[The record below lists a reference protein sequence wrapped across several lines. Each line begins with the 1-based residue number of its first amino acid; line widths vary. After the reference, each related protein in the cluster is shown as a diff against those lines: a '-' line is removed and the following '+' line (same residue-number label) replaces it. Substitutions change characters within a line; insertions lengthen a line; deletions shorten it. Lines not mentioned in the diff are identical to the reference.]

1 MGIVIIVSR
10 LLIKTF
16 LRGILKNHHIKASR
30 HFMSLISKQLSEFK
44 TIGLIGKPQHSEAL
58 QTLTSLYIFLQE
70 RGHPIIVDVRLSDD
84 LAMPDI
90 RFADLV
96 GIGQQCDLAIVVG
109 GDGYMLGAARVL
121 ARHDISV
128 IGVNRGN
135 LGFLTDLDPENFESP
150 LTEVLKGNYQTEN
163 RFLLE
168 AQVYSHGHLKSSSTA
183 VNEAVLHPDKIA
195 HMIEFEIYV
204 NDNFMIN
211 QRADGLILSTPTGST
226 AYSLSGGGPILTP
239 NLDAI
244 SLLPMFPHTLNSRP
258 IVIDAN
264 SVVRLKIAQSN
275 STEMQISCDSHVNL
289 SVLPGDEV
297 VIKKTLH
304 KLKLLHPL
312 NYNYF
317 HVLHTKFGWGNKL
330 F

>member
-1 MGIVIIVSR
+1 
-10 LLIKTF
+10 
-16 LRGILKNHHIKASR
+16 
-30 HFMSLISKQLSEFK
+30 MSTQESDFSEFK
-44 TIGLIGKPQHSEAL
+44 TVGLIAKTQHAGAQ
-58 QTLTSLYIFLQE
+58 QTLQSLYDFLQKK
-70 RGHPIIVDVRLSDD
+70 GLKVIVDQRVAKQLPSKNIKRDT
-84 LAMPDI
+84 
-90 RFADLV
+90 LV
-96 GIGQQCDLAIVVG
+96 GIGKSCDLAIVIG

-121 ARHDISV
+121 SRFDIAV

-135 LGFLTDLDPENFESP
+135 LGFLTDLDPENFEIP
-150 LTEVLKGNYQTEN
+150 LSEVLAGKYLVEK

-168 AQVYSHGHLKSSSTA
+168 AQVHSHGHMKSSNTA

-195 HMIEFEIYV
+195 HMIEFEVYV
-204 NDNFMIN
+204 DDNFMLS
-211 QRADGLILSTPTGST
+211 QRADGLIISTPTGST

-239 NLDAI
+239 NLDAM

-264 SVVRLKIAQSN
+264 SVVRLKIAEHNTS
-275 STEMQISCDSHVNL
+275 EMQISCDSHVNL

-297 VIKKTLH
+297 ILRKTAH
-304 KLKLLHPL
+304 QLKLVHPE

-317 HVLHTKFGWGNKL
+317 HVLQNKLGWGNKL

>member
-1 MGIVIIVSR
+1 
-10 LLIKTF
+10 
-16 LRGILKNHHIKASR
+16 
-30 HFMSLISKQLSEFK
+30 MSLDSTYTGEFK

-58 QTLTSLYIFLQE
+58 QTLTSLYHFLTA
-70 RGHPIIVDVRLSDD
+70 RGHRVIVDNRLIND
-84 LAMPDI
+84 LKLAELTYES
-90 RFADLV
+90 LV
-96 GIGQQCDLAIVVG
+96 GIGNKCDLAIVVG

-121 ARHDISV
+121 ARFDISV

-135 LGFLTDLDPENFESP
+135 LGFLTDLDPDNFEQP
-150 LTEVLKGNYQTEN
+150 LTEVLAGQYQTEN

-168 AQVYSHGHLKSSSTA
+168 AQVYSYGHMKSSSTA

-195 HMIEFEIYV
+195 HMIEFEVYV
-204 NDNFMIN
+204 NDNFMLN
-211 QRADGLILSTPTGST
+211 QRADGLIISTPTGST

-264 SVVRLKIAQSN
+264 SSVSLKTSRSN
-275 STEMQISCDSHVNL
+275 TTEMQISCDSHVNL

-297 VIKKTLH
+297 VIKKTQH
-304 KLKLLHPL
+304 QLKLLHPL

-317 HVLHTKFGWGNKL
+317 HVLHNKFGWGNKL
-330 F
+330 Y

>member
-1 MGIVIIVSR
+1 MRDQDSE
-10 LLIKTF
+10 
-16 LRGILKNHHIKASR
+16 
-30 HFMSLISKQLSEFK
+30 LSEFK
-44 TIGLIGKPQHSEAL
+44 TIGLIGKPEHAAAK
-58 QTLTSLYIFLQE
+58 QTLLALYSFLKKK
-70 RGHPIIVDVRLSDD
+70 GLKMIVDRRIAVD
-84 LAMPDI
+84 LQIKDLHCT
-90 RFADLV
+90 DLV
-96 GIGQQCDLAIVVG
+96 GIGQSCDLAIVVG

-121 ARHDISV
+121 ARFDIAV

-135 LGFLTDLDPENFESP
+135 LGFLTDLDPDNFEQP
-150 LTEVLKGNYQTEN
+150 LEEVLKGDYQIEK

-168 AQVYSHGHLKSSSTA
+168 AQVHSHGHMKSSNTA

-195 HMIEFEIYV
+195 HMIEFEVYI
-204 NDNFMIN
+204 NDDFMLN
-211 QRADGLILSTPTGST
+211 KRADGLIISTPTGST

-258 IVIDAN
+258 IVVDAN
-264 SVVRLKIAQSN
+264 SCVRLKVSEEN
-275 STEMQISCDSHVNL
+275 RTEMQISCDSHVNL

-297 VIKKTLH
+297 IIKKTH
-304 KLKLLHPL
+304 HELKLVHPK

-317 HVLHTKFGWGNKL
+317 NVLRSKLGWGNKP

>member
-1 MGIVIIVSR
+1 
-10 LLIKTF
+10 
-16 LRGILKNHHIKASR
+16 
-30 HFMSLISKQLSEFK
+30 MSQDSTQQSQFT

-58 QTLTSLYIFLQE
+58 QTLTSLYYFLQN
-70 RGHPIIVDVRLSDD
+70 RGLSVVVDQRLADELD
-84 LAMPDI
+84 LEKI
-90 RFADLV
+90 KYADLV

-121 ARHDISV
+121 ARFDIAV

-135 LGFLTDLDPENFESP
+135 LGFLTDLDPDDYEQP
-150 LTEVLKGNYQTEN
+150 LSEVLEGNFQIEH

-168 AQVYSHGHLKSSSTA
+168 AQVYSHGHLKSSNTA

-195 HMIEFEIYV
+195 HMIEFEVYV
-204 NDNFMIN
+204 NDNFMLN
-211 QRADGLILSTPTGST
+211 QRADGLIISTPTGST

-264 SVVRLKIAQSN
+264 STVRLKIAQSN

-289 SVLPGDEV
+289 SVLPGDE
-297 VIKKTLH
+297 IIIRKTPQQ
-304 KLKLLHPL
+304 LKLLHPQ

-317 HVLHTKFGWGNKL
+317 HVLQNKLGWGNKL